1 MGGPA
6 AHWVFPLICLG
17 STQLAVFRISKLYRL
32 RCNWR
37 IPDSLVP
44 WRVTARLRP
53 ARYGG
58 YNLYAMQIQELGE
71 FGVIDLLCRMVVQ
84 RRSGTNHGADFAFK
98 LTVDNGDDTA
108 AWRTGT
114 ATELFTTDTVVEG
127 IHFTKETT
135 PWQDLGWKSI
145 ASNVSDIAAMG
156 GLPMYAVVTLGL
168 PPETEVG
175 DLEHLYQGM
184 MEISNKHGV
193 AIVGGDMVR
202 SPVVF
207 ITVALTGIHA
217 DEPMLRSTAQPGDQ
231 VAVTGYLGGSGGGL
245 RLMLDDGPGSIMS
258 REISGEA
265 AEYLRLCHRRPQPAV
280 AEGRILTASGVATA
294 MDVSDGLADD
304 LSKLCRSSGL
314 SARIFA
320 EQVPV
325 HPLLKQAF
333 PDEYLDLALGG
344 GEDYLLLFTASP
356 NVMAQVMPQL
366 PEGAAVVGEILDG
379 DAGKVSVVDGD
390 GSERP
395 GFGAGWDHFR

>member
-1 MGGPA
+1 MLSGPD
-6 AHWVFPLICLG
+6 FE
-17 STQLAVFRISKLYRL
+17 
-32 RCNWR
+32 
-37 IPDSLVP
+37 
-44 WRVTARLRP
+44 
-53 ARYGG
+53 G

-71 FGVIDLLCRMVVQ
+71 FGVIDLLTRTVVQ
-84 RRSGTNHGADFAFK
+84 QRSGPNHGADFSFK

-108 AWRTGT
+108 AWRTGD

-127 IHFTKETT
+127 IHFTRETT
-135 PWQDLGWKSI
+135 PWRDLGWKCI

-156 GLPMYAVVTLGL
+156 GLPMYALVTLGL

-175 DLEHLYQGM
+175 DLEQLYQGM

-193 AIVGGDMVR
+193 SIVGGDMVR
-202 SPVVF
+202 SPIVF

-217 DEPMLRSTAQPGDQ
+217 DKPMLRSSARPGDQ

-245 RLMLDDGPGSIMS
+245 RLMLGAGTDANLSSSIS
-258 REISGEA
+258 EEA
-265 AEYLRLCHRRPQPAV
+265 AEYLRSCHRRPQPAV
-280 AEGRILTASGVATA
+280 AEGRILSESGVTTA

-314 SARIFA
+314 AARIFA

-333 PDEYLDLALGG
+333 ADDHLDLALGG
-344 GEDYLLLFTASP
+344 GEDYLLLFTATP
-356 NVMAQVMPQL
+356 DVMARVMPRL
-366 PEGAAVVGEILDG
+366 PEGAAVVGEIL
-379 DAGKVSVVDGD
+379 AGGSGLVSVVERD

-395 GFGAGWDHFR
+395 APGDGWDHFR